1 MWVVSCSDAHWEGR
15 RKWLRPGTKHLFGRS
30 STRPD
35 EVDLAHNISHKT
47 VSRKH
52 LILTVGN
59 VSSND
64 TTNLHSKSSIT
75 IVGQGKTGTWLDGQR
90 LPAED
95 QTRTLSGD
103 KHTLQLGNQETT
115 LTLEWQPVVLAFTSG
130 VPKSA
135 KAKGTALAA
144 ERQKLDRCD
153 IKIAAEY
160 IPNTTTH
167 AIAKKRN
174 TPPVLQALLQAKWV
188 VSASFVDALAA
199 ACKRDGKEQDGS
211 PRTSL
216 LEQDFDQNWPNEE
229 EHICPSA
236 NEPVSRPDSW
246 LKPNPARCEVFQ
258 DYTFVFLEGDQHN
271 ILAPV
276 VNAGNGKAL
285 CFPFT
290 LGQTKVE
297 EAVHYVRDVSGNKE
311 TDRFTLSDQ
320 SGSGGILIIRARDTD
335 TFNDVHRQLDAAL
348 GQISIEQ
355 NEFLDAILSV
365 DATML
370 RRPLPRKPGSGR
382 DAAISSSIPTPPDTT
397 DVLSPKVSASSFMP
411 RPPQGTSDSVL
422 ASTAASQ
429 QPPTS
434 AQLPPQSGDQA
445 EPQAEEPPSAPPA
458 RKRRRFVTQKFQ
470 GFDDFDPTAVKR
482 PRSKSPVPSAPQPSQ
497 SETPVVQSKATNEEP
512 LRPASPVGQ
521 RRAQKRPAP
530 VEEDD
535 EVTET
540 AGQRYE
546 RMFPGQAAL
555 KRRKTEEAEAAA
567 AKKAAAVPTEQPAQA
582 APEAIQKEEVKNEK
596 PKGKAKQSKQDA
608 DIKARITAKREE
620 EEEQHRREEERLLE
634 GLAPGEEIPDLG
646 NVAKH
651 PGICVEYELPIRDP
665 RPTITVS
672 DNPNWTGRPNYK
684 KFKKRRPAFH
694 DNNRAET
701 PNSEAGVIIALEEIQ
716 PHGSAL
722 GDEYWLEHGDLHPRH
737 LKGKKAQGKSQA
749 PSSSRNSQA
758 NARVTAQGIFSFN
771 LGEGNARDEVDDDE
785 RAVFRRRL
793 QSSREQDEAEA
804 EANALFDDPRSSKG
818 TTGSTSQSTLG
829 TETQKKAAGKRPA
842 TAQLGP
848 AATKKAKQTIKMTA
862 FTTGRTESPAVRA
875 EDDDDD
881 DDDPRAFRRR
891 RR

>member
-1 MWVVSCSDAHWEGR
+1 MWVVSCSDAHWDGR

-30 STRPD
+30 STKPD
-35 EVDLAHNISHKT
+35 EVDLAHNISHKS

-52 LILTVGN
+52 LILTVSN
-59 VSSND
+59 VSSDD

-95 QTRTLSGD
+95 QTRTLRGD

-115 LTLEWQPVVLAFTSG
+115 LTLEWRPVVLAFTSG
-130 VPKSA
+130 VSKSA

-160 IPNTTTH
+160 IPSIATH

-174 TPPVLQALLQAKWV
+174 TPPVLQALLQARWV
-188 VSASFVDALAA
+188 VSASFVEALAV
-199 ACKRDGKEQDGS
+199 ACNQDGREQDGS

-229 EHICPSA
+229 EHICSSA
-236 NEPVSRPDSW
+236 GEPVSRPDSW
-246 LKPNPARCEVFQ
+246 LKPNSARCEVFQ
-258 DYTFVFLEGDQHN
+258 NYTFVFLETEQYD

-290 LGQTKVE
+290 LGRTKVE
-297 EAVHYVRDVSGNKE
+297 EAVQYVRDVSGNKE
-311 TDRFTLSDQ
+311 TDRFALSGQ
-320 SGSGGILIIRARDTD
+320 FGPSGIVIIRARDTD
-335 TFNDVHRQLDAAL
+335 TFRDVHRQLDAAL
-348 GQISIEQ
+348 GQLSIEQ

-370 RRPLPRKPGSGR
+370 RRPLQREPGSGR
-382 DAAISSSIPTPPDTT
+382 NTATSSSVPIPPDPT
-397 DVLSPKVSASSFMP
+397 DALSPRVSASSSMP
-411 RPPQGTSDSVL
+411 RPPQGPADSVL
-422 ASTAASQ
+422 ASTDTSQ

-434 AQLPPQSGDQA
+434 AQLPPQDEDQA
-445 EPQAEEPPSAPPA
+445 EPQTEEPPNAPPA
-458 RKRRRFVTQKFQ
+458 KKRRRFVTQKFQ

-482 PRSKSPVPSAPQPSQ
+482 PRSKSPVPFVPQPSQ
-497 SETPVVQSKATNEEP
+497 SQTPIGQSKATSEET
-512 LRPASPVGQ
+512 LRRAFPAGE
-521 RRAQKRPAP
+521 RGAQKRPAQ

-540 AGQRYE
+540 AEQRYE

-555 KRRKTEEAEAAA
+555 KRRKTEEAAAAA
-567 AKKAAAVPTEQPAQA
+567 AKKAASAPTGTPAQA
-582 APEAIQKEEVKNEK
+582 ASEIIRKEELKNEK
-596 PKGKAKQSKQDA
+596 PKGKGKQSKQDA
-608 DIKARITAKREE
+608 DIKARITAKRVE

-634 GLAPGEEIPDLG
+634 GLAPGEELPDLG

-651 PGICVEYELPIRDP
+651 PGICMEYELPIRDP

-672 DNPNWTGRPNYK
+672 DNPQWAGRPDYK
-684 KFKKRRPAFH
+684 KFKKRRTAVH

-701 PNSEAGVIIALEEIQ
+701 PNSETGVIIPLEEIR
-716 PHGSAL
+716 PHGSGL
-722 GDEYWLEHGDLHPRH
+722 GGEYWLEHGDLHPRH
-737 LKGKKAQGKSQA
+737 LKEKRAHGKSQA
-749 PSSSRNSQA
+749 QSSSRNSQA
-758 NARVTAQGIFSFN
+758 NPPDRAQGIFPIN
-771 LGEGNARDEVDDDE
+771 LGEGNARDEVDDEE

-829 TETQKKAAGKRPA
+829 TETQKKAAGKRHATTQIAPA
-842 TAQLGP
+842 T
-848 AATKKAKQTIKMTA
+848 TKRAKQTITMTA
-862 FTTGRTESPAVRA
+862 FTTGRTESPAVRT
-875 EDDDDD
+875 DNDD